1 MKVKEACLIS
11 IVNQLIE
18 SDLLERQKQAKSQKQ
33 LYQMAKILDI
43 NTGRDSMMSRN
54 VPWFCW
60 WGPVVNPWL
69 GPEPT
74 DKEDLEA
81 EINRLNLII
90 EKQNSD
96 LSNENEKYQCNI
108 CQEKVIT
115 NCIAFK
121 WRNLFL
127 NFAFLVW

>member
-18 SDLLERQKQAKSQKQ
+18 SDQLERQKQAKSHKQ
-33 LYQMAKILDI
+33 LFQMAKILDI

-54 VPWFCW
+54 VPRFRW

-108 CQEKVIT
+108 CQEKVIS
-115 NCIAFK
+115 NCITF
-121 WRNLFL
+121 
-127 NFAFLVW
+127 